1 MNPTTVAR
9 RIAVICVLALTV
21 LGLSVPAAFAGS
33 DESIETDKGLVAF
46 DHHGEW
52 LWACDTW
59 YDGRGVRAYLHWSST
74 ESAKV
79 TDTTSYGGASLC
91 EAINL
96 SIPEGTTVWLQMCYT
111 DNGVDVECSNSQ
123 RAEA

>member
-1 MNPTTVAR
+1 MN
-9 RIAVICVLALTV
+9 RIIVITALAVTMF
-21 LGLSVPAAFAGS
+21 GLCVPAALAGQ
-33 DESIETDKGLVAF
+33 DEAIETDKGEVYF

-52 LWACDTW
+52 LTACDTW

-74 ESAKV
+74 ESASV
-79 TDTTSYGGASLC
+79 TDTSSYGGATLC
-91 EAINL
+91 EGTNL

-111 DNGVDVECSNSQ
+111 NNLIDVRCSDSQ